1 MKSFTLHR
9 DSDNSILSEL
19 RRRGGSQHDFL
30 EKISSRKMTHEASP
44 ALVTKELLFEGKPM
58 LYIDSKGAFVDSSLF
73 TELRTISIER
83 LPFQKYAIL
92 GTAKKEIPFELLV
105 RFLIT
110 ADVICTYIHIE
121 SNMEISFPSSLR
133 AEVRGSHTYFTN
145 EENVTPFAFAIEQDH
160 TKTIH
165 CLDMSK

>member
-44 ALVTKELLFEGKPM
+44 ALVTKELLFQGKPM

-92 GTAKKEIPFELLV
+92 GTAKKEIPFDSVYDGNLHTRAKLLPKSV
-105 RFLIT
+105 QE
-110 ADVICTYIHIE
+110 DVVGMNPHAKK
-121 SNMEISFPSSLR
+121 P
-133 AEVRGSHTYFTN
+133 YFTP
-145 EENVTPFAFAIEQDH
+145 EEADRAYDEWVNQAP
-160 TKTIH
+160 IH
-165 CLDMSK
+165 HRLCLLPLV